1 MQRKERGR
9 GECVAL
15 ESKEFKRSKGDS
27 MLVEEVLENILRNT
41 KNNNNTIMKKVTKE
55 YTTRKLDS
63 PLTDNELNQWSKDGW
78 ELVGFSATPD
88 TGLITANPTWFYYIF
103 AREVEVDKKEKE
115 VKVENTDQE
124 FIDMIYGLYPS
135 KCPKRGSS
143 LGKCSKDKDRI
154 KKLLKTYTK
163 EQIEEV
169 VRREVENKYGI
180 SYMQNFST
188 FLNNF
193 PDPIAT
199 EYHSKVYSKK
209 EEQNL
214 VINGVR
220 YK

>member
-27 MLVEEVLENILRNT
+27 MLVEEVLENMLRNT
-41 KNNNNTIMKKVTKE
+41 KTNNNTIMKKVTKE

-63 PLTDNELNQWSKDGW
+63 TLTDEELNEWSKDGW

-88 TGLITANPTWFYYIF
+88 TSIITATPTFFYYIF
-103 AREVEVDKKEKE
+103 VRDIEVEKKEKGEKAE
-115 VKVENTDQE
+115 VFDQE
-124 FIDMIYGLYPS
+124 FIDMIYSLYPTQ
-135 KCPKRGSS
+135 CPKRGAS

-154 KKLLKTYTK
+154 KKLLKIYTK

-169 VRREVENKYGI
+169 MRKEIDTKYGI

-193 PDPIAT
+193 PDPLSVLPQKRKDNT
-199 EYHSKVYSKK
+199 EK
-209 EEQNL
+209 EL
-214 VINGVR
+214 VINGVTYR
-220 YK
+220 

>member
-1 MQRKERGR
+1 
-9 GECVAL
+9 
-15 ESKEFKRSKGDS
+15 
-27 MLVEEVLENILRNT
+27 
-41 KNNNNTIMKKVTKE
+41 MKKVTKE

-63 PLTDNELNQWSKDGW
+63 PLTDKELNQWSKDGW

-88 TGLITANPTWFYYIF
+88 TSLITANSTWFYYIF
-103 AREVEVDKKEKE
+103 AQDLLLEKKIKEEKIDNE
-115 VKVENTDQE
+115 DDLE
-124 FIDMIYGLYPS
+124 FIEMIYSIYPQ
-135 KCPKRGSS
+135 KCPKRGVS
-143 LGKCSKDKDRI
+143 LGKSSKDKDRI
-154 KKLLKTYTK
+154 KKLLKKYTK

-169 VRREVENKYGI
+169 IRREIDSKYGI

-193 PDPIAT
+193 PDPITT
-199 EYHSKVYSKK
+199 EDHSKVYSKK